1 MKDKRT
7 GEEREKRAR
16 KSDRNNI
23 NQSDRDGNELLR
35 NTGLF
40 YRNICYNKF
49 YRMRY
54 LWSLSDR
61 NLLAPHAQAH
71 K

>member
-23 NQSDRDGNELLR
+23 NQSDRDGNELLI

-40 YRNICYNKF
+40 YRNIRYNKF
-49 YRMRY
+49 IE
-54 LWSLSDR
+54 
-61 NLLAPHAQAH
+61 
-71 K
+71 